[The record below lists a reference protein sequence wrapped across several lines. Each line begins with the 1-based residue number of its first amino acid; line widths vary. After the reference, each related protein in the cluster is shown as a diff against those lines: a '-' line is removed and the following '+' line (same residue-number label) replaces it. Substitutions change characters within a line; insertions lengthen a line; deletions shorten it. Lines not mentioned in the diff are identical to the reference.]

1 MMTNNSRPLYS
12 EDEAATMLGVSVNQL
27 RSLVKTHIVK
37 EDSVTAFQSTDLLI
51 LKILSR
57 NADTFA
63 PGSSAS

>member
-27 RSLVKTHIVK
+27 RSLIKTHIVK